1 MADYKQ
7 AEPERKKKEQAKLQK
22 KIKEG
27 LKEFKP
33 QKKVVEDP
41 EFVGKRKQVLEV
53 IDVAVALGLKKLQQK
68 VAKKPWSKEEN
79 SDSD

>member
-7 AEPERKKKEQAKLQK
+7 AEPERKKKEQEKLQK

-41 EFVGKRKQVLEV
+41 EFVEKRQQVLEV
-53 IDVAVALGLKKLQQK
+53 IDDAVALGLKKHQQK
-68 VAKKPWSKEEN
+68 LSKKPWTKEEN